1 MSHRYEINAETL
13 QDCINFSLGLFNPL
27 KGFMGSADYNS
38 VVEHMCLADGNVWT
52 IPLTLDVDYD
62 TFTQA
67 VASTRLTLTYNH
79 KPVAYID
86 IEDCFQVDFEID
98 LKKVFKTSDIA
109 HPGVAKESGR
119 HQYRIGGPI
128 TVTDKSLHNDALS
141 PVKTK
146 AFFDSKGWKTVAG
159 FQTRNPIHKAHEY
172 LQRVALEQCE
182 GLFINPL
189 VGWKK
194 VGDFSEAAVVD
205 GYKAMIKEYYVDVNI
220 HLDTLRT
227 PMLYAGPREAIFH
240 AIIRRNLGCTHFIIG
255 RDHAGVGDY
264 YGKYEAHELA
274 NKIIKKYDLGIELL
288 LLKEPFYCHKCAQI
302 VSENTCGHKAKYVE
316 KISGTIIRDM
326 LAQNKRPN
334 ELSMRAEVADAIIK
348 LGKNKFIRS

>member
-1 MSHRYEINAETL
+1 MALHYEINAETL

-27 KGFMGSADYNS
+27 TGFMGSADYHS
-38 VVEHMCLADGNVWT
+38 VVEQMCLADGNVWT

-62 TFTQA
+62 TFVQA
-67 VASTRLTLTYNH
+67 VASTRLILTYDH
-79 KPVAYID
+79 KPIAYID
-86 IEDCFQVDFEID
+86 IEDCFQVNLSVD
-98 LKKVFKTSDIA
+98 LEKIFKTSEMA
-109 HPGVAKESGR
+109 HPGVAKESVR
-119 HQYRIGGPI
+119 HQYRLGGPI
-128 TVTDKSLHNDALS
+128 TVTDKSLHKDALS
-141 PVKTK
+141 PAKTK
-146 AFFDSKGWKTVAG
+146 AFFATQGWKTVAG

-194 VGDFSEAAVVD
+194 VGDFSEDAVVD
-205 GYKAMIKEYYVDVNI
+205 GYKAMIKEYYVDLNI

-227 PMLYAGPREAIFH
+227 PMRYAGPREAIFH

-274 NKIIKKYDLGIELL
+274 KKIIKTHDLGIELL

-302 VSENTCGHKAKYVE
+302 VSDNTCRHKAEYVE
-316 KISGTIIRDM
+316 KISGTKIRAM

-334 ELSMRAEVADAIIK
+334 EKLMRTEVADAIIK
-348 LGKNKFIRS
+348 LGENKFIRD